1 MSRMAL
7 NIIAI
12 VLNLTALIIRKESDW
27 IAILNATCI
36 IVNYIALAT
45 R

>member
-1 MSRMAL
+1 MAL

-12 VLNLTALIIRKESDW
+12 VLNLTALIIRKKSDW

-36 IVNYIALAT
+36 IVNYIALVT

>member
-1 MSRMAL
+1 MAL

-12 VLNLTALIIRKESDW
+12 VLNLTAFIIRKKSDW

-36 IVNYIALAT
+36 IVNYIVLVM

>member
-1 MSRMAL
+1 MAL

-12 VLNLTALIIRKESDW
+12 VLNLTALIIRKKSDW
-27 IAILNATCI
+27 ITILNATCI
-36 IVNYIALAT
+36 IVNYIALMM

>member
-1 MSRMAL
+1 MAL

-12 VLNLTALIIRKESDW
+12 VLNLTGLIIRKKSDW
-27 IAILNATCI
+27 IAILNAVGI
-36 IVNYIALAT
+36 IVNYTALAT